1 MKGQIT
7 LFIII
12 GVVVLVA
19 FGLTFYVVSQTAKGV
34 KGRPAEQVLEQT
46 IIKPID
52 DYITTC
58 LTLAANEG
66 LELLGKQGGWLYQS
80 GLPEVPEPAEGNY
93 VVYNEYK
100 VRYAIVPPE
109 GNVGT
114 TGREIFFSQ
123 PPEYPFPGFPWISSK
138 EEPHF
143 YGYYGVSKLPPLYKK
158 NQTGGPVTSSIQEML
173 ERFVEKSVVECADWK
188 GFEAQELSFRTGNPS
203 AELLFAETRE
213 ALGTEQF
220 ISFKLNWTVEI
231 SPPTGEKTTLKEFS
245 AKLPVRLARVYFAAK
260 NLIDA
265 DVTDISLE
273 PSSTEFVVSTLPA
286 GEDDKDSIV
295 ILEHPYSTIAGK
307 PYEFRIARKNRNPAL
322 WQIDK
327 KEFDRAFHIA
337 ETKTTTFRVE
347 NNTLIVIDPCDD
359 PVVIELNASD
369 PDNNKVVFDIDKD
382 EIPKGITPGMPF
394 AIRVYA
400 RDAQDSASED
410 YQEITLGRIAICV
423 PD

>member
-19 FGLTFYVVSQTAKGV
+19 FGLTFYVVSQTTKGV

-80 GLPEVPEPAEGNY
+80 EVVPEPAEGNY

-100 VRYAIVPPE
+100 VRYAVVPPE
-109 GNVGT
+109 GNVGK
-114 TGREIFFSQ
+114 IFYSQ
-123 PPEYPFPGFPWISSK
+123 PPEYPFPGFPWISGK
-138 EEPHF
+138 DEPHF
-143 YGYYGVSKLPPLYKK
+143 YGYYGVSKLPALYKK
-158 NQTGGPVTSSIQEML
+158 NQTGGPITGSIQEML

-231 SPPTGEKTTLKEFS
+231 SSPTGEKTTLKEFS

-260 NLIDA
+260 NLIDS
-265 DVTDISLE
+265 DVTDTSFE
-273 PSSTEFVVSTLPA
+273 PSSTEFVVSTFPA

-307 PYEFRIARKNRNPAL
+307 PYEFRIARKNRRPAL
-322 WQIDK
+322 WQIDES
-327 KEFDRAFHIA
+327 EFDRAFHIA
-337 ETKTTTFRVE
+337 EDRTTTFDVVD
-347 NNTLIVIDPCDD
+347 NNLLVNDPCDD
-359 PVVIELNASD
+359 DLVVELNASD
-369 PDNNKVVFDIDKD
+369 PDNNEIVFAVDKD

-410 YQEITLGRIAICV
+410 YQEIALGRIAICV